1 MITLTKW
8 LYILKHYL
16 KCDIPRN
23 DLRTK
28 IINECSHGKIYNAY
42 NVDNDLIWENIIIK
56 NKKCRE
62 RLQEL
67 KLNDVMELESY
78 YEEQE
83 YHKMWLEYRSIYRKN
98 KR

>member
-1 MITLTKW
+1 MISMTKW

-16 KCDIPRN
+16 KCDIPQNELRN
-23 DLRTK
+23 T
-28 IINECSHGKIYNAY
+28 IINECTHGKICNAY

-56 NKKCRE
+56 NKKCKE
-62 RLQEL
+62 QLQEL
-67 KLNDVMELESY
+67 RLKDIIDVESY

-83 YHKMWLEYRSIYRKN
+83 YHKMWLAYRQTYRKN